1 MRRFFLYLIMCAAA
15 LVAMAQPTIAEQ
27 QLAAN
32 HNRSGSNHYA
42 YPYPAQPLP
51 KLTPAPAGYEPFF
64 INHYGRHG
72 SRWLTKQS
80 SYDNPVKAL
89 ELLQEEGALTK
100 QGEVLLDQL
109 RKVAIEAKGRA
120 GDLSD
125 VGAEQHQGIAQRMC
139 QNFPEVF
146 AGDATIDA
154 RSTVW
159 IRCIL
164 SMANEVQVFKAYNP
178 KAKIFTNASYHDMYY
193 TGWGY
198 GEDTLANPQRKV
210 IRHISDS
217 IFDARINATRFMSQF
232 VNDTTVIAGRF
243 KSEKFMEAVFDIAGS
258 LQNHHAF
265 DGMNLFQYFTDGEI
279 YDLWKVKNIYWYLQ
293 WANSPQGGNRMPFI
307 ERALLTNMIET
318 ADRAI
323 ADREHHGAALRF
335 GHETCVLPLACILEL
350 DNVNYSGENLDEL
363 HEHWRNY
370 EIFPMGCNIQMVF
383 YRNATCG
390 DDVLVKVL
398 FNEHEA
404 TLPFETDIFPYYHWK
419 DIKPY
424 YLNKLKTVIEWPE

>member
-1 MRRFFLYLIMCAAA
+1 MRKVFLCLILC
-15 LVAMAQPTIAEQ
+15 VVSIGTMAQPEIAQQ

-32 HNRSGSNHYA
+32 HNRSASNHYA
-42 YPYPAQPLP
+42 YPTEALGKPSQ
-51 KLTPAPAGYEPFF
+51 APAGYEPFF

-80 SYDNPVKAL
+80 SYDNPVATF
-89 ELLQEEGALTK
+89 EQLQQLGVLNK
-100 QGEVLLDQL
+100 QGEVLLEQL
-109 RKVAIEAKGRA
+109 RKIAFEARGRA

-146 AGDATIDA
+146 DGDATIDA

-164 SMANEVQVFKAYNP
+164 SMANETQAIKAYNP
-178 KAKIFTNASYHDMYY
+178 NIKIFTDASYHDMYY

-198 GEDTLANPQRKV
+198 GEDTLANPQRKA

-217 IFDARINATRFMSQF
+217 IFNARINASRFMSQF
-232 VNDTTVIAGRF
+232 VKDTTVIAGRF

-265 DGMNLFQYFTDGEI
+265 DGMNLFQYFTDEEI
-279 YDLWKVKNIYWYLQ
+279 YELWKVKNIYWYLQ

-318 ADRAI
+318 ADSVI
-323 ADREHHGAALRF
+323 ALPAGWHGATLRF
-335 GHETCVLPLACILEL
+335 GHETCVLPLACLLEIN
-350 DNVNYSGENLDEL
+350 NVNYSCDNLDDL
-363 HEHWRNY
+363 HKHWRNY
-370 EIFPMGCNIQMVF
+370 EIFPMACNIQMVY
-383 YRNATCG
+383 YRKPG
-390 DDVLVKVL
+390 SDDVLLQVL
-398 FNEHEA
+398 FNERPA
-404 TLPFETDIFPYYHWK
+404 KLPFDTDCFPFYHWN